1 MFTRKPA
8 LIAQIPNKA
17 TLPFYVSAAAVFE
30 GNVRTAVISLKYRNQ
45 RQFARP
51 LGQLV
56 ADAILHERAMNYDF
70 DYVTWAPTTSQHL
83 RERGMDHAELIAR
96 EVGKQLG
103 IPVKN
108 LLRRM
113 THETQTHRSRQQR
126 LLGPTFRAHSLAA
139 GRKVL
144 VVDDVVTTGATLHAV
159 RRAFRS
165 IGVELVE
172 CWAVAA
178 TPSR

>member
-51 LGQLV
+51 LGKLV
-56 ADAILHERAMNYDF
+56 ADASLHERAMNYDF

>member
-1 MFTRKPA
+1 MFTRKSA
-8 LIAQIPNKA
+8 LTPRAPDKA

-30 GNVRTAVISLKYRNQ
+30 GDVRTAVISLKYRNQ
-45 RQFARP
+45 RQFAKP
-51 LGQLV
+51 LAKLV
-56 ADAILHERAMNYDF
+56 TDAILLERAMNYDF
-70 DYVTWAPTTSQHL
+70 HYVTWAPTTTQHL
-83 RERGMDHAELIAR
+83 RQRGMDHAELIAR

>member
-51 LGQLV
+51 LGKLV
-56 ADAILHERAMNYDF
+56 ADAILHERAMNCDF

>member
-1 MFTRKPA
+1 MFTRK
-8 LIAQIPNKA
+8 IPLVAHVPDRA

-30 GNVRTAVISLKYRNQ
+30 GNVRTAVISLKYRNE
-45 RQFARP
+45 RRFARP
-51 LGQLV
+51 LGKLL
-56 ADAILHERAMNYDF
+56 ADAILRERALNYEF

-96 EVGKQLG
+96 EVGKHLD

-113 THETQTHRSRQQR
+113 THETQTHRSRQER
-126 LLGPTFRAHSLAA
+126 LLGPTFRAHALAT

>member
-1 MFTRKPA
+1 MFTRRSA
-8 LIAQIPNKA
+8 LIAQAPDKA

-30 GNVRTAVISLKYRNQ
+30 GNVLTAVISLKYRNQ

-51 LGQLV
+51 LGKLV

>member
-1 MFTRKPA
+1 VFTRKPA

-51 LGQLV
+51 LGKLV
-56 ADAILHERAMNYDF
+56 ADAILYERAMNYDF

>member
-1 MFTRKPA
+1 MFTRRSA
-8 LIAQIPNKA
+8 LIAQAPDKA

-51 LGQLV
+51 LGKLV

-113 THETQTHRSRQQR
+113 THETQTHRSHQQR
-126 LLGPTFRAHSLAA
+126 LLGPTFRAHSLAT

>member
-1 MFTRKPA
+1 MFTRKIH
-8 LIAQIPNKA
+8 LIAQVPDRA
-17 TLPFYVSAAAVFE
+17 SLPFYVSAAAVFE
-30 GNVRTAVISLKYRNQ
+30 GNVRTAVISLKYRNE
-45 RQFARP
+45 RQFAKP
-51 LGQLV
+51 LAKLLSN
-56 ADAILHERAMNYDF
+56 AILRERAMNYDF
-70 DYVTWAPTTSQHL
+70 DYVTWAPTTTQHL
-83 RERGMDHAELIAR
+83 RQRGMDHAELIAR
-96 EVGKQLG
+96 EVGKELG

-126 LLGPTFRAHSLAA
+126 LLGPTFRAHCLAT

-172 CWAVAA
+172 CLAVAA

>member
-1 MFTRKPA
+1 MFTRRPV
-8 LIAQIPNKA
+8 LIAQVPDRA
-17 TLPFYVSAAAVFE
+17 SLPFYVSAAAVFE
-30 GNVRTAVISLKYRNQ
+30 GNVRTAVISLKYRNE
-45 RQFARP
+45 RHFAKP
-51 LGQLV
+51 LGELL
-56 ADAILHERAMNYDF
+56 AHAIVREREMNYDF
-70 DYVTWAPTTSQHL
+70 DYVTWAPTTSQHF
-83 RERGMDHAELIAR
+83 RDRGMDHAELIAR

-126 LLGPTFRAHSLAA
+126 LLGPTFRAHAIAA

>member
-1 MFTRKPA
+1 MFTRRSA
-8 LIAQIPNKA
+8 LIAQAPDKA

-51 LGQLV
+51 LGKLV
-56 ADAILHERAMNYDF
+56 ADAILHERALNYDF

>member
-1 MFTRKPA
+1 MFTRKSV

-51 LGQLV
+51 LGKLV

-126 LLGPTFRAHSLAA
+126 LLGPAFRAHSLAA

>member
-8 LIAQIPNKA
+8 LIARVPDRA
-17 TLPFYVSAAAVFE
+17 SLPFYVSAAAVFE
-30 GNVRTAVISLKYRNQ
+30 GNVRTAVISLKYRNE
-45 RQFARP
+45 RHFAKP
-51 LGQLV
+51 LGKLL
-56 ADAILHERAMNYDF
+56 AHAIVREREMNYDF
-70 DYVTWAPTTSQHL
+70 DYVTWAPTTSQHF
-83 RERGMDHAELIAR
+83 RDRGMDHAELIAR

-126 LLGPTFRAHSLAA
+126 LLGPTFRAHAIAA

>member
-1 MFTRKPA
+1 VFTRKSV
-8 LIAQIPNKA
+8 LVAQIPNKA

-51 LGQLV
+51 LGKLV

>member
-1 MFTRKPA
+1 
-8 LIAQIPNKA
+8 
-17 TLPFYVSAAAVFE
+17 
-30 GNVRTAVISLKYRNQ
+30 
-45 RQFARP
+45 
-51 LGQLV
+51 
-56 ADAILHERAMNYDF
+56 
-70 DYVTWAPTTSQHL
+70 
-83 RERGMDHAELIAR
+83 MDHAELIAR
-96 EVGKQLG
+96 EVGKELG

-126 LLGPTFRAHSLAA
+126 LLGPTFRAHCLAT

>member
-17 TLPFYVSAAAVFE
+17 SLPFYVSAAAVFE

-51 LGQLV
+51 LGKLV

-126 LLGPTFRAHSLAA
+126 LLGPTFRAHSLEA
-139 GRKVL
+139 GRTVL